1 MRTACI
7 LIILTLVVM
16 PAVPEFVSAGQV
28 WAKCHISCR
37 CLCDDTVGNFM
48 FAVPIDRSP
57 DIGFEA
63 DLTCKAYGERACSDG
78 CNGLQYSFTYQVV
91 SP

>member
-1 MRTACI
+1 MRTALI
-7 LIILTLVVM
+7 LIIPAIVFM
-16 PAVPEFVSAGQV
+16 AAVPDISSAGQV

-37 CLCDDTVGNFM
+37 CLCDDSIGNFM
-48 FAVPIDRSP
+48 FAVPIDKSP

-63 DLTCKAYGERACSDG
+63 DLTCKAYAARACSDG